1 MVKMDLLQEAKRRF
15 CAELNL
21 EDLNCEV
28 VVSLPL
34 SPRDAIGDPGRDDFP
49 ILRGRE
55 VLMQAVYKGAAG
67 QAFTSA
73 KGSFRG
79 TLRDALSMPLAGSF
93 ERAVLVSTI
102 NATLRYR
109 GLIDKT
115 VHCKDEG
122 PKRCADRMASW
133 IAEQHADAVGLIG
146 MQPALLEALVRSL
159 GPEKVMVSDLAE
171 AGSARCGVK
180 VLDGMDS
187 SDIFERCQL
196 ILITGSTIVNGTI
209 GDLLEMASRH
219 RRRVV
224 FFGTTIAGVA
234 YLLGMERWCPSST

>member
-73 KGSFRG
+73 
-79 TLRDALSMPLAGSF
+79 
-93 ERAVLVSTI
+93 
-102 NATLRYR
+102 
-109 GLIDKT
+109 
-115 VHCKDEG
+115 
-122 PKRCADRMASW
+122 
-133 IAEQHADAVGLIG
+133 
-146 MQPALLEALVRSL
+146 
-159 GPEKVMVSDLAE
+159 
-171 AGSARCGVK
+171 
-180 VLDGMDS
+180 
-187 SDIFERCQL
+187 
-196 ILITGSTIVNGTI
+196 
-209 GDLLEMASRH
+209 
-219 RRRVV
+219 
-224 FFGTTIAGVA
+224 
-234 YLLGMERWCPSST
+234 